1 MLLRRNWDQGNCY
14 SKGREEYLKHVDFS
28 SIPFAGAAVRR
39 SGAFEIKDVS
49 SRVQSEERDV

>member
-1 MLLRRNWDQGNCY
+1 M
-14 SKGREEYLKHVDFS
+14 DFS

-49 SRVQSEERDV
+49 SRVESEERDL